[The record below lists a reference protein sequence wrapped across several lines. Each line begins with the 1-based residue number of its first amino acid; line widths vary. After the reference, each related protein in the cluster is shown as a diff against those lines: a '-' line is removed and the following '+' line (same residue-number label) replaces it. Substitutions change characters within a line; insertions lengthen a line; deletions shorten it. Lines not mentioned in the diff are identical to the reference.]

1 MSMSYTTGNFSGQ
14 PWQPLSSMSLLIILN
29 PARSATFEPSTFF
42 VGLEKRTKSFPSLDI
57 ALISFT
63 GSGTTLS
70 GATGGSFLPHPK
82 ADNATTKS
90 NTNRRG
96 AEAQSLF
103 IFIKEQ
109 RVFSASPRL
118 CGSSISLS
126 LLYPFNPLLDLFQGS
141 PACYVPAVYLS
152 FNCYIIK
159 DILFKGI

>member
-1 MSMSYTTGNFSGQ
+1 MSYTTGNFSGQ
-14 PWQPLSSMSLLIILN
+14 PLQPLSSITLLIILY
-29 PARSATFEPSTFF
+29 PARSITFEPSTFF
-42 VGLEKRTKSFPSLDI
+42 VGVEKRTKSFPSLDI

-82 ADNATTKS
+82 ADKATTKS

-126 LLYPFNPLLDLFQGS
+126 LLYPFSIPL
-141 PACYVPAVYLS
+141 
-152 FNCYIIK
+152 
-159 DILFKGI
+159 ILFLTCFNAVPPVTFLLFTDLSTVI